1 MIFNTS
7 LEKRAVGITVRGGKY
22 TTHPP
27 HQAENSMQS
36 GQGAEFLTC
45 ASCSPF
51 TIWEIIS
58 ILYCAHLCM
67 KCFLG
72 VSNFLEEISSLSYS
86 IIFLYFFALI
96 TEKGLLISPCY
107 SLELC
112 VQMGKS
118 FPFSFA
124 FSVSPFLSYL

>member
-72 VSNFLEEISSLSYS
+72 VSNFLEEISSFSHS
-86 IIFLYFFALI
+86 IVCFYFFALI
-96 TEKGLLISPCY
+96 TREGFFLSLISPRGVEEINKVNC
-107 SLELC
+107 LPGVWRRLNE
-112 VQMGKS
+112 
-118 FPFSFA
+118 A
-124 FSVSPFLSYL
+124 